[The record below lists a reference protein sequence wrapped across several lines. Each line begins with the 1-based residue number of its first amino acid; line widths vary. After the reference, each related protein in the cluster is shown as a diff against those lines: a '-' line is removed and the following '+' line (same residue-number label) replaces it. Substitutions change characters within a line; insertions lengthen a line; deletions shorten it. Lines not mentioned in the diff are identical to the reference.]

1 MSEESNSVG
10 KIDGEAQRYRRE
22 QTSFRNDRKVM
33 EIPKA
38 LKECPK
44 EIRKRENCK
53 GKDFE
58 EIRLDVMV

>member
-44 EIRKRENCK
+44 EIRKEKTAKEKTLRK
-53 GKDFE
+53 F
-58 EIRLDVMV
+58 VSM